1 MKNKE
6 SKRKKEK
13 LDNLGDNEKEQLRKY
28 KKKRKKIMC
37 DNLVDEK
44 KGTFKKRGPQKRK
57 EKKSVI
63 T

>member
-6 SKRKKEK
+6 SKRKKKK

-28 KKKRKKIMC
+28 KKKSKKIMC
-37 DNLVDEK
+37 DNLFDEK

-57 EKKSVI
+57 AKKSMI